1 MLILFSRLRT
11 VVFLALLGVVGIVA
25 YWQALNG
32 YFLSDDFVSVLHMQR
47 MDEDFNVLLRD
58 FWSNWGGVPTTLFFR
73 PLVSVTLYLD
83 HCLWGWDAGGYHL
96 TNIIMH
102 VGSGMLLFLIARR
115 LGGGGR
121 GAWSCFCFFGC
132 SVVSHLAA

>member
-58 FWSNWGGVPTTLFFR
+58 FWSNWGGRAYDVVFSPFGIG
-73 PLVSVTLYLD
+73 D
-83 HCLWGWDAGGYHL
+83 
-96 TNIIMH
+96 IIFGSLSLG
-102 VGSGMLLFLIARR
+102 VGRRR
-115 LGGGGR
+115 L
-121 GAWSCFCFFGC
+121 S
-132 SVVSHLAA
+132 SD